1 MRKTRPKMGIVD
13 EDVGEWLARG
23 KGASS
28 NRPLNVALKESLVKA
43 LNNGRF
49 SLDDV
54 PVHGAVLTK
63 NKKAHWQTILC
74 DMKAEYFSLYAGR
87 GILVEHDSQIQ
98 SDIASKSM
106 SGLFNAK
113 AESWATGKKKM
124 EEKPAITL
132 EVLAKQMSKA

>member
-1 MRKTRPKMGIVD
+1 M
-13 EDVGEWLARG
+13 ARG

-63 NKKAHWQTILC
+63 NKKAHWQTILY

-87 GILVEHDSQIQ
+87 GLPVEHDSQIQ
-98 SDIASKSM
+98 SAIASKRMTTKVNEIRRSRRGRRARRRWRRSRPSRSRFSRSRCRRRER
-106 SGLFNAK
+106 SGAQGRGR
-113 AESWATGKKKM
+113 AE
-124 EEKPAITL
+124 
-132 EVLAKQMSKA
+132 